1 MHGTRLSARFRHLGG
16 AEAARAAVAAG
27 LTWQTCTALLHTSA
41 PYAGAVAA
49 VLIVE
54 TTVVGTAGAALR
66 YAAGCL
72 LGVLVAVPGALYV
85 EPATAGLGLV
95 AFASVLLARQGFLG
109 HYGLHVPTTALLTY
123 AMVRG
128 RHSGEVVSHLAEI
141 VLGIA
146 FGLAC
151 GALLFPAVRVR
162 SAERALDDLRLLTA
176 RSLDGLAAAVARHE
190 RPRDLLGPTWQDDLD
205 RALERAR
212 GAVEEAHESLR
223 WNVRPTARRRR
234 WHLDRRVLRTLT
246 EVAHRAAATGRLLDA
261 HPAATTG
268 ETAPSAPAAGESA
281 PGAGTPR
288 TEPYPRLLRTAALCV
303 YSCRGGRPHPALPA
317 ARHAL
322 ARLDTADGGPPAGTA
337 GDPRLLEHLGA
348 VLDRL
353 AAPAPAP
360 PARPHHPSARH
371 RLSPRR

>member
-1 MHGTRLSARFRHLGG
+1 MRGTALSGLARRIGG
-16 AEAARAAVAAG
+16 AGRAEAARAAVAAG
-27 LTWQTCTALLHTSA
+27 LTWQTCATLLHRPA

-54 TTVVGTAGAALR
+54 TSVVRTAGAALR

-72 LGVLVAVPGALYV
+72 LGVLVAIPGALYV
-85 EPATAGLGLV
+85 EPTTAGLGLV
-95 AFASVLLARQGFLG
+95 AFASVLPARQGFLG
-109 HYGLHVPTTALLTY
+109 HYGLHVPTTALLTF

-128 RHSGEVVSHLAEI
+128 RHPGELGSHLAEI
-141 VLGIA
+141 VLGMA

-176 RSLDGLAAAVARHE
+176 RHLDGLADAAARHR
-190 RPRDLLGPTWQDDLD
+190 RPRDVLGPTWQDDLD
-205 RALERAR
+205 TALGRAR
-212 GAVEEAHESLR
+212 KAVEEAHESLR

-234 WHLDRRVLRTLT
+234 WHLDHQVLHSLT
-246 EVAHRAAATGRLLDA
+246 EAADRAAATGRLLDA
-261 HPAATTG
+261 HPAAATGARTPGTTG
-268 ETAPSAPAAGESA
+268 
-281 PGAGTPR
+281 TPCPD
-288 TEPYPRLLRTAALCV
+288 PYPRLLRTAALCV

-317 ARHAL
+317 TRHAL
-322 ARLDTADGGPPAGTA
+322 ARLATTDGDPPAGTA

-353 AAPAPAP
+353 ATPAPAP
-360 PARPHHPSARH
+360 PARPHRPCTLQ
-371 RLSPRR
+371 RLSPR